1 MRAEFFRAADGQH
14 ATLGELQA
22 ALDAW
27 VADYNTAR
35 PHQSCGGR
43 PPAERFQLAGRNRAA
58 AVVSPA
64 PERAERAAPPAG
76 TQRPAGVSRW
86 VNAHGK
92 ISLGG
97 FTYAAGASYAGEP
110 VEAVAPLGESERS
123 VVS

>member
-1 MRAEFFRAADGQH
+1 MRAEFFRAADGQF
-14 ATLGELQA
+14 ATLAELQA

-43 PPAERFQLAGRNRAA
+43 PPAGRFQLAGRNRAA
-58 AVVSPA
+58 AVVGPVPEPA
-64 PERAERAAPPAG
+64 TPPAG

-86 VNAHGK
+86 VNAHGT

-110 VEAVAPLGESERS
+110 SRPSWPAAWWTSCTPGW
-123 VVS
+123 